1 MGESHVANLINHSTI
16 VIYDSKI
23 LLTKKLL
30 ILRLLRLT
38 TGLVVKDETRD
49 LKVVGSNCLRVLYG
63 AHPSVL
69 PDYFWKLTRKGQS
82 YEISPCSN

>member
-49 LKVVGSNCLRVLYG
+49 LVLYG

-69 PDYFWKLTRKGQS
+69 PYYFWQLTRKGQS
-82 YEISPCSN
+82 

>member
-23 LLTKKLL
+23 LL
-30 ILRLLRLT
+30 RLT
-38 TGLVVKDETRD
+38 TNLVVKDESRD